1 MKIQIN
7 RSMQRHYTVYQ
18 VTNTVNN
25 KFYIGQHQTNKL
37 DDNYLGSGTAVKC
50 AIKKYGCDK
59 FVKEVLHVFD
69 NFDEMNATEQ
79 VLVTETLINDPMC
92 YNQRIGGQ
100 GQPPYTSYKMTESHK
115 NAISN
120 AKKGGLCNKQ
130 VVKRRAETCKANRA
144 KMSQEERNVRF
155 GQCGEANGFYNK
167 QHTEDSK
174 QKIRDTI
181 GDSRKGKYNANA
193 RSITID
199 NIAYQT
205 HKECMQQ
212 LGLSK
217 RKLKKL
223 KKSLGI

>member
-1 MKIQIN
+1 MLTYFTIYKVSN
-7 RSMQRHYTVYQ
+7 LL
-18 VTNTVNN
+18 NG
-25 KFYIGQHQTNKL
+25 KFYIGQHQTTDL
-37 DDNYLGSGTAVKC
+37 QDTYLGSGTSVVR
-50 AIKKYGCDK
+50 AIKKYGRLN
-59 FVKEVLHVFD
+59 FSKEVLFVFD
-69 NFDEMNATEQ
+69 NFDEMNNKEIEM
-79 VLVTETLINDPMC
+79 VTEGLIKHPLC
-92 YNQRIGGQ
+92 YNQVIGGQ
-100 GQPPYTSYKMTESHK
+100 GDNSKSLKEYVRTPAHCAALSK
-115 NAISN
+115 
-120 AKKGGLCNKQ
+120 AKLGRTQDPL
-130 VVKRRAETCKANRA
+130 VVERRAKTCKANRA
-144 KMSQEERNVRF
+144 KMSQEERNARF

-167 QHTEDSK
+167 QHTADSK